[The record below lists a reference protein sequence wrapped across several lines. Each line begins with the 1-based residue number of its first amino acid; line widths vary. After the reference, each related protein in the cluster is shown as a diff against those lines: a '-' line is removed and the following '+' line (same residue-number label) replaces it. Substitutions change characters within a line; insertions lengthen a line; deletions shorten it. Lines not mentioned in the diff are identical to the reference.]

1 MNERISTISRIAV
14 SGISLGLLCWSAT
27 ASAQQDLAS
36 RIVATDSSAFRNISA
51 VHGGA
56 GSMGFTGLLNR
67 GAVTPE
73 FNFLHRGEI
82 PPGSGIGHHFHN
94 VAEEMF
100 VILNGSAEFTIDGRT
115 AVVEGPAGVVCP
127 AGHSHAILNTG
138 TETLQWM
145 NINVTMI
152 AGVGDAFDLGD
163 TREGA
168 VLDPVPTFMSMQLDR
183 DQLRAAGGGFGRGR
197 GAAASPPSETAV
209 LSRRVLGPTVFN
221 STWSYVDHVLVPPG
235 GETAADDHADF
246 GEAYYV
252 LAGSGMLAVGT
263 ETAAVGTGD
272 AIPIRVGET
281 SRFTND
287 GAEPLE
293 LLVIGVA
300 RDMDAKIALMTGG
313 MRR

>member
-1 MNERISTISRIAV
+1 MSDRMRTMSRATV
-14 SGISLGLLCWSAT
+14 SGLAFSFLFAAASSVAQDGLRG
-27 ASAQQDLAS
+27 
-36 RIVATDSSAFRNISA
+36 RIVPTNPESYRPLTA

-56 GSMGFTGLLNR
+56 GGMAFTGLLNR

-100 VILNGSAEFTIDGRT
+100 VILNGEAEFTIDGRT
-115 AVVEGPAGVVCP
+115 ALVKGPAGVANP
-127 AGHSHAILNTG
+127 AGHSHAIYNSG

-145 NINVTMI
+145 NINVTKI

-163 TREGA
+163 TRENA
-168 VLDPVPTFMSMQLDR
+168 VLDPVPTFMTMHLDR
-183 DQLRAAGGGFGRGR
+183 DQLRAPGAGFRGRGR
-197 GAAASPPSETAV
+197 GGAAPAEPADV

-221 STWSYVDHVLVPPG
+221 STWSYVDHVLVSPG
-235 GETAADDHADF
+235 GATEASDHADF

-252 LAGSGMLAVGT
+252 LAGGGEVSVGS
-263 ETAAVGTGD
+263 ESAGVVTGD
-272 AIPIRVGET
+272 AIPIRIGET
-281 SRFTND
+281 SQFKNT
-287 GAEPLE
+287 GSEPLE

-300 RDMDAKIALMTGG
+300 RDMDAKIELMTGG
-313 MRR
+313 FGR

>member
-1 MNERISTISRIAV
+1 MSGGIGTVKRAAIGCVAASLLGFPAV
-14 SGISLGLLCWSAT
+14 SSA
-27 ASAQQDLAS
+27 QDLAS
-36 RIVATDSSAFRNISA
+36 RIVPTDPSNYRPLTA

-56 GSMGFTGLLNR
+56 GGMGFTGLLNR

-145 NINVTMI
+145 NINVTKI

-168 VLDPVPTFMSMQLDR
+168 VVDPVPTFMTMQLDR
-183 DQLRAAGGGFGRGR
+183 DQLRPAGAGGFGRGR
-197 GAAASPPSETAV
+197 GAASPPADDAV

-235 GETAADDHADF
+235 GATAANDHADF

-252 LAGSGMLAVGT
+252 LAGSGTLSVGA
-263 ETAAVGTGD
+263 ESAAVDTGD
-272 AIPIRVGET
+272 AIPIRIGET
-281 SRFTND
+281 SSFSNEGT
-287 GAEPLE
+287 EPLE

-300 RDMDAKIALMTGG
+300 RDMDAKTALMTGAL
-313 MRR
+313 RR